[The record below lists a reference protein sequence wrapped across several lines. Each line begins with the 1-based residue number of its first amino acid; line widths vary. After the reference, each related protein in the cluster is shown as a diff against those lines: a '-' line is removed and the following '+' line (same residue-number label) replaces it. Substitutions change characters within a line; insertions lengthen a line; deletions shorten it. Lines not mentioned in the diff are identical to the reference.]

1 MKLAG
6 KIVHLVED
14 SFQNKLT
21 GETVQMFKV
30 YLEPASPI
38 DPAFE
43 ISVAE
48 DVFRTLKLKEQF
60 ECAPLFSIRQRGS
73 NQIVV
78 AKALR

>member
-6 KIVHLVED
+6 KIVHLAED

-21 GETVQMFKV
+21 GETVNMFKV

-43 ISVAE
+43 ISVTE
-48 DVFRTLKLKEQF
+48 EVFKTLKLKEQF

-78 AKALR
+78 AKALK